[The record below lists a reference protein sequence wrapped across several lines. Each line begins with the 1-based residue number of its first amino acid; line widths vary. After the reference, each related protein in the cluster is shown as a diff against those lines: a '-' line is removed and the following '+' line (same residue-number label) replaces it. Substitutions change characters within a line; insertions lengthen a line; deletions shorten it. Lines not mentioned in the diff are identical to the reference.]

1 MEAMENA
8 VASSA
13 ERAIPGVPIDAF
25 GNQCDCSCYNQG
37 YNQVAS
43 TSFYDSRVNIRQI
56 AFGDAL
62 RFLGDDQSKVAD
74 LGTVLEIAKRLETFY
89 LEGKTLA
96 DTVK

>member
-8 VASSA
+8 I
-13 ERAIPGVPIDAF
+13 ENEIRACPATPQEEPKVEAG
-25 GNQCDCSCYNQG
+25 CSC

-43 TSFYDSRVNIRQI
+43 TSYWNDKVQLRQI
-56 AFGDAL
+56 SFNDAL
-62 RFLGDDQSKVAD
+62 RFLGEDQLQVAK
-74 LGTVLEIAKRLETFY
+74 LSEVLAVAKQLETYY